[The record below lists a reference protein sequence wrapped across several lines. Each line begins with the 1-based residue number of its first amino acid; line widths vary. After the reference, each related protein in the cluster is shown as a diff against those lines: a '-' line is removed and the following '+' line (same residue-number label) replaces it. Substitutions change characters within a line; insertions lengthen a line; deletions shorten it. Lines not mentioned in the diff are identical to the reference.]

1 MSVVLDASAALA
13 WVFERENPKESSTAN
28 ELLASLRQDSAIVPS
43 LWHCEV
49 ANALLVGER
58 RGVIGEAQT
67 TDFLGRLNA
76 LPIETDSADMGLAR
90 IAILRLAREFQLSS
104 YDASYLELAIRRGVL
119 MATFDKRLSAS
130 ARAAGVRVF
139 AVDY

>member
-1 MSVVLDASAALA
+1 M
-13 WVFERENPKESSTAN
+13 
-28 ELLASLRQDSAIVPS
+28 
-43 LWHCEV
+43 
-49 ANALLVGER
+49 
-58 RGVIGEAQT
+58 IGEAQT